1 MILPNILFKVIS
13 NDTKNETF
21 IVKYC
26 LSNSDKPIDECKKHC
41 ISYWNIDFTSSG
53 SIIDSIRNVATI
65 GIVKE
70 LCSQPIIPEHQEIY
84 NEEDFESVNLD
95 QFVGKLVSTS
105 SDSTSNLNEIEL

>member
-13 NDTKNETF
+13 NDIKNQTL
-21 IVKYC
+21 IIKYC
-26 LSNSDKPIDECKKHC
+26 LSNSDKPIDEHRKHC

-65 GIVKE
+65 GIIKE
-70 LCSQPIIPEHQEIY
+70 ISAQPIIPEHQEIY
-84 NEEDFESVNLD
+84 NEDDFESGNLD

-105 SDSTSNLNEIEL
+105 SDSTSSLNQIEL